1 MIIAAGGSGKR
12 LGGKTPKQFLRLGG
26 KTVLEHSLSAFQELP
41 PVKEIVIVAPSA
53 HVQKATRV
61 CKAGRFVKVTSVV
74 TGGKERQHSV
84 WNGLMAFRKVPDIV
98 LVHDA
103 ARPFIRRRII
113 KKVIDAVC
121 EYGTG
126 VVGVPVKDTIKVE
139 GMKGFYET
147 TLERNRLWAVQT
159 PQGFLF
165 DLIVKAHTKARKQ
178 RFLGTDEASLVERLG
193 VPVRIVHG
201 DYRNIKITTA
211 DDLKKA
217 NSGEK

>member
-1 MIIAAGGSGKR
+1 MVIAAGGSGKR

-26 KTVLEHSLSAFQELP
+26 KTVLGHSLLAFHALP
-41 PVKEIVIVAPSA
+41 SVKEIVVVAPQV

-74 TGGKERQHSV
+74 PGGRERQHSV

-103 ARPFIRRRII
+103 ARPFINRKMIRE
-113 KKVIDAVC
+113 VILSVQ

-126 VVGVPVKDTIKVE
+126 VVGVPVKDTIKIE
-139 GMKGFYET
+139 GRRGFYNS
-147 TLERNRLWAVQT
+147 TLDRSRLWAVQT

-165 DLIVKAHTKARKQ
+165 ELIVKAHNKARKQ

-193 VPVRIVHG
+193 IPVRIVQG
-201 DYRNIKITTA
+201 DYQNIKITTA
-211 DDLKKA
+211 DDLRKSNAARK
-217 NSGEK
+217 